1 MWENWILETRTI
13 LPRTILPRQFLP
25 NVKLVRHIAAL
36 SLPILDYRIQVQ
48 QKKKNGSQ
56 SGEDVDTE
64 SVKV

>member
-48 QKKKNGSQ
+48 QKKKMEVRVEKMLTQSQ
-56 SGEDVDTE
+56 
-64 SVKV
+64 